1 MAMKKT
7 ISDDDDDD
15 DDDLEH
21 PQHKTQA
28 QSTSFK

>member
-1 MAMKKT
+1 MAMEKT
-7 ISDDDDDD
+7 ISDDD

-28 QSTSFK
+28 HSTSFK

>member
-1 MAMKKT
+1 MAMKRT
-7 ISDDDDDD
+7 ISDNDDN

-28 QSTSFK
+28 QSTSFR